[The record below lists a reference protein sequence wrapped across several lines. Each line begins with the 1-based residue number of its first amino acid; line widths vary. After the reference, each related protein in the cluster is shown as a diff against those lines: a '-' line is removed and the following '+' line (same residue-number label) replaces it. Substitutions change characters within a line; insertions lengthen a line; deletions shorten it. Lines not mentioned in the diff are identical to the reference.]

1 MFTTGSDWEAEYV
14 FTIASVIEK
23 YLGKIPNL
31 YNCFSLCVCAR
42 VCILLHLNLHVEE
55 AKLNNEVSH
64 WDHQKFTKASCI
76 SRLL

>member
-31 YNCFSLCVCAR
+31 YNCFSLCVCVR
-42 VCILLHLNLHVEE
+42 VCVY
-55 AKLNNEVSH
+55 SY
-64 WDHQKFTKASCI
+64 T
-76 SRLL
+76 